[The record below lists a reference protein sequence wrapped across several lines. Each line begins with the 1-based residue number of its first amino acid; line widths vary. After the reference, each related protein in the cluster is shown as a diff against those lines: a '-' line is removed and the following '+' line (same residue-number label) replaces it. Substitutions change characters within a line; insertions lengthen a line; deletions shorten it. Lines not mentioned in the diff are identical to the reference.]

1 MTVSAAQVDL
11 ITFIGPP
18 GPSPVE
24 RAVAGIR
31 QAAALDLVSLAQAC
45 DRIGRVVA
53 VVADG
58 GGAERLRRT
67 SRESP
72 ATTPVHVDLDAAAEP
87 FHFGRRLAS
96 VIERFSIRHAVYF
109 GAGAAPLLSP
119 HTLTRLCDTLLA
131 QPAAGPGTGTGVVS
145 ANNFWSADFLG
156 WTPAS
161 AIRHIDLP
169 PRRDNQLAVLLQR
182 QAGLT
187 REDLPPSAGSLFD
200 IDTPADV
207 AILNLHHGTYPHA
220 RAALQA
226 IPWGQASWPDSRP
239 SSLSPPPPSF
249 PLSRESGPPGPEDEA
264 RPTDQCLGGADQ
276 TDLAALMPPLV
287 SPGAEVCLVGRV
299 SNSVFGGLRQDLAC
313 RLRIYAEERGMQASG
328 RDRRGEVRSLLGM
341 FLEQVG
347 ARRFFA
353 ALADLGSD
361 AVFMDTRP
369 IFRHM
374 GWDVSTADRFYSDL
388 GCVERIR
395 HPELR
400 SFTAAARAAR
410 VPVAL
415 GGQSLVGGG
424 LWALTEAAWERADA
438 GLLPPLG

>member
-1 MTVSAAQVDL
+1 MIASAGQVDL
-11 ITFIGPP
+11 ITFIGRS

-24 RAVAGIR
+24 RAVASIR

-45 DRIGRVVA
+45 DRIGRIVA

-58 GGAERLRRT
+58 TIADRLRGT

-87 FHFGRRLAS
+87 FHFGQRLAS

-131 QPAAGPGTGTGVVS
+131 PPAAGPGTGTGVVS

-156 WTPAS
+156 WTPAA

-169 PRRDNQLAVLLQR
+169 PHRDNQLAVLLQR

-226 IPWGQASWPDSRP
+226 IPWGQASWPD
-239 SSLSPPPPSF
+239 
-249 PLSRESGPPGPEDEA
+249 
-264 RPTDQCLGGADQ
+264 QH
-276 TDLAALMPPLV
+276 LAALMPPLV
-287 SPGAEVCLVGRV
+287 HPGAEVCLAGRV
-299 SNSVFGGLRQDLAC
+299 SNSAFGGLRQDLAC

-361 AVFMDTRP
+361 AVFLDTRP
-369 IFRHM
+369 IFRHL
-374 GWDVSTADRFYSDL
+374 GWDVSPADRFYSDL

-395 HPELR
+395 HANLR
-400 SFTAAARAAR
+400 SFTAAAHAAR

-438 GLLPPLG
+438 GLLPPLR

>member
-1 MTVSAAQVDL
+1 MEQTVA
-11 ITFIGPP
+11 
-18 GPSPVE
+18 
-24 RAVAGIR
+24 RIR

-45 DRIGRVVA
+45 DRIRRIVA
-53 VVADG
+53 VVADSTI
-58 GGAERLRRT
+58 ADRLLAT
-67 SRESP
+67 SHEPR
-72 ATTPVHVDLDAAAEP
+72 ATASVHVDPDAAAEP

-96 VIERFSIRHAVYF
+96 VIERFSIRHALYF
-109 GAGAAPLLSP
+109 GDGAAPLLSRQ
-119 HTLTRLCDTLLA
+119 TLTRLCDTLLT
-131 QPAAGPGTGTGVVS
+131 QPATGSGSGAGVVS

-161 AIRHIDLP
+161 AIRHVDLP
-169 PRRDNQLAVLLQR
+169 ARRDNPLAVLLQR

-187 REDLPPSAGSLFD
+187 RDDIPPSVGSLFD

-207 AILNLHHGTYPHA
+207 AILNLHHGTYPHT

-226 IPWGQASWPDSRP
+226 IPWGRENWQDYPP
-239 SSLSPPPPSF
+239 SPSF
-249 PLSRESGPPGPEDEA
+249 PRKREPSHPWPGDGDRA
-264 RPTDQCLGGADQ
+264 TDHCLGGADLPRH
-276 TDLAALMPPLV
+276 LAALMPHLV
-287 SPGAEVCLVGRV
+287 RPGAEVCLVGRV

-374 GWDVSTADRFYSDL
+374 GWDVSTADRFHSDL

-395 HPELR
+395 HAEVR
-400 SFTAAARAAR
+400 SFTAAARAAP

-424 LWALTEAAWERADA
+424 LWALTEAAWEHADA
-438 GLLPPLG
+438 GLLPPFG

>member
-1 MTVSAAQVDL
+1 MTITAAQVDL
-11 ITFIGPP
+11 IIFIGRP

-24 RAVAGIR
+24 RAVASIR
-31 QAAALDLVSLAQAC
+31 QAAALDLVALAQAC
-45 DRIGRVVA
+45 DRIGRIVA
-53 VVADG
+53 VVADDTV
-58 GGAERLRRT
+58 ADRLRCT

-72 ATTPVHVDLDAAAEP
+72 TTTPVLVDLDAAAEP

-96 VIERFSIRHAVYF
+96 VIERFSIRHALYF
-109 GAGAAPLLSP
+109 GAGAAPLLAP
-119 HTLTRLCDTLLA
+119 QTLMRLCDTLLA
-131 QPAAGPGTGTGVVS
+131 QPAAGSGTGAGVVS

-169 PRRDNQLAVLLQR
+169 PRRDNLLAVLLQR

-187 REDLPPSAGSLFD
+187 REDLPPSVGSLFD
-200 IDTPADV
+200 IDTPTDV
-207 AILNLHHGTYPHA
+207 AILNLHHGTHPHA
-220 RAALQA
+220 RTALQA
-226 IPWGQASWPDSRP
+226 ISWGEDGWPD
-239 SSLSPPPPSF
+239 
-249 PLSRESGPPGPEDEA
+249 
-264 RPTDQCLGGADQ
+264 QH
-276 TDLAALMPPLV
+276 LAAFMPPLV
-287 SPGAEVCLVGRV
+287 SPGAEVCLAGRV

-328 RDRRGEVRSLLGM
+328 RDHRGEVRSLLGTL
-341 FLEQVG
+341 LELTG
-347 ARRFFA
+347 AERFFA
-353 ALADLGSD
+353 ALAGLGSD
-361 AVFMDTRP
+361 AVLLDTRP

-374 GWDVSTADRFYSDL
+374 DWDVATADRFYSDS

-395 HPELR
+395 HAEVR

>member
-1 MTVSAAQVDL
+1 MTAPADQVDL
-11 ITFIGPP
+11 IIFVGRP

-24 RAVAGIR
+24 QAVACIR
-31 QAAALDLVSLAQAC
+31 QAAALDLVALGQAC
-45 DRIGRVVA
+45 DHVGQIVA

-58 GGAERLRRT
+58 TIADRLLAA
-67 SRESP
+67 SREPS
-72 ATTPVHVDLDAAAEP
+72 ATVPVHVDLDAAAEP
-87 FHFGRRLAS
+87 FHFGRRLAG
-96 VIERFSIRHAVYF
+96 VIERFSIQHALYF

-119 HTLTRLCDTLLA
+119 QTLTRLCDTLLTHPA
-131 QPAAGPGTGTGVVS
+131 TGSAAGAGVVS

-169 PRRDNQLAVLLQR
+169 ARRDNLLAVLLQR

-187 REDLPPSAGSLFD
+187 RDDVPPSVGSLFD
-200 IDTPADV
+200 IDTPADIT
-207 AILNLHHGTYPHA
+207 ILSLHHRTYLHT
-220 RAALQA
+220 RAALKA
-226 IPWGQASWPDSRP
+226 IPWGGDGWPD
-239 SSLSPPPPSF
+239 
-249 PLSRESGPPGPEDEA
+249 
-264 RPTDQCLGGADQ
+264 QH
-276 TDLAALMPPLV
+276 LAAFMPALV
-287 SPGAEVCLVGRV
+287 SSGAEVCLVGRV

-347 ARRFFA
+347 ARRFFTS
-353 ALADLGSD
+353 LADLGSD

-388 GCVERIR
+388 GCVERIGHAEVR
-395 HPELR
+395 A
-400 SFTAAARAAR
+400 FTAAARAAP

-438 GLLPPLG
+438 GLLPTFG

>member
-1 MTVSAAQVDL
+1 MTASPAQVDL
-11 ITFIGPP
+11 IVFVGRS

-24 RAVAGIR
+24 QSVAYIR
-31 QAAALDLVSLAQAC
+31 QAAALDLVALAQAC
-45 DRIGRVVA
+45 DRIGRIVA

-58 GGAERLRRT
+58 TGADHLRRT

-87 FHFGRRLAS
+87 FHFGRRLAG
-96 VIERFSIRHAVYF
+96 VIERFSIRHALYF
-109 GAGAAPLLSP
+109 GAGAAPLLSRQ
-119 HTLTRLCDTLLA
+119 TLARLCDTLLA
-131 QPAAGPGTGTGVVS
+131 QPAAGTGAGVVS

-169 PRRDNQLAVLLQR
+169 ARRDNLLAVLLQR
-182 QAGLT
+182 QAGLS
-187 REDLPPSAGSLFD
+187 RDDVPPSVGSLFD

-207 AILNLHHGTYPHA
+207 AILNLHHRTYPHT

-226 IPWGQASWPDSRP
+226 IPWGGDSWPD
-239 SSLSPPPPSF
+239 
-249 PLSRESGPPGPEDEA
+249 
-264 RPTDQCLGGADQ
+264 QH
-276 TDLAALMPPLV
+276 LAAFMPPLV
-287 SPGAEVCLVGRV
+287 RPSAEVCLAGRV

-353 ALADLGSD
+353 ALTDLGSD

-369 IFRHM
+369 IFQHM
-374 GWDVSTADRFYSDL
+374 GWDVSTPDRFYSDL

-395 HPELR
+395 HAEVR
-400 SFTAAARAAR
+400 DFTAAACAGP
-410 VPVAL
+410 VPIAL

-438 GLLPPLG
+438 GLLPLFG

>member
-1 MTVSAAQVDL
+1 MIAHSPLPNLNPAAQVDL
-11 ITFIGPP
+11 IVFVGQP
-18 GPSPVE
+18 GISPVE

-31 QAAALDLVSLAQAC
+31 QAAVLDLVALAQAC
-45 DRIGRVVA
+45 DRIGRIVA
-53 VVADG
+53 VVADS
-58 GGAERLRRT
+58 AIADRLRAA

-96 VIERFSIRHAVYF
+96 VIERFSVRHALYF
-109 GAGAAPLLSP
+109 GAGAAPLLSA

-131 QPAAGPGTGTGVVS
+131 QKATASGAGAGVVS

-156 WTPAS
+156 WTPAA
-161 AIRHIDLP
+161 AIRHVDLP
-169 PRRDNQLAVLLQR
+169 ARRDNQLAVLLQR

-187 REDLPPSAGSLFD
+187 REDLPPSVGSRFD

-207 AILNLHHGTYPHA
+207 AILNLHHGTYPHT

-226 IPWGQASWPDSRP
+226 IPWGQASWPD
-239 SSLSPPPPSF
+239 
-249 PLSRESGPPGPEDEA
+249 
-264 RPTDQCLGGADQ
+264 QH
-276 TDLAALMPPLV
+276 LAAFMPPLV
-287 SPGAEVCLVGRV
+287 SPGAEVCLAGRV

-328 RDRRGEVRSLLGM
+328 RDRRGEVRSLLGIL
-341 FLEQVG
+341 LEQVG

-361 AVFMDTRP
+361 AVLLDTRP
-369 IFRHM
+369 TFRHM
-374 GWDVSTADRFYSDL
+374 GWEVDTADRFYSDL

-395 HPELR
+395 HAEVR
-400 SFTAAARAAR
+400 SFTAAARAAP

-424 LWALTEAAWERADA
+424 LWALTEAAWEHADA
-438 GLLPPLG
+438 GLLPPVG

>member
-1 MTVSAAQVDL
+1 MIVLPSVTAPADQVDL
-11 ITFIGPP
+11 IVFVGRP

-24 RAVAGIR
+24 QAVASIR
-31 QAAALDLVSLAQAC
+31 QAAALDLITLAQAC
-45 DRIGRVVA
+45 DRIGRIVA

-58 GGAERLRRT
+58 AIADRLRAARQV
-67 SRESP
+67 SP
-72 ATTPVHVDLDAAAEP
+72 TTTLVHVDLDTAAEP

-96 VIERFSIRHAVYF
+96 VIERFAIRHVLYF
-109 GAGAAPLLSP
+109 GGGAAPLLSP
-119 HTLTRLCDTLLA
+119 HTLIRLCDTLLA
-131 QPAAGPGTGTGVVS
+131 QPAAGSSADAGVVS
-145 ANNFWSADFLG
+145 ANNFWSADFVG

-169 PRRDNQLAVLLQR
+169 AQRDNLLAVLLQR

-187 REDLPPSAGSLFD
+187 RDDIPPSVGSLFD

-207 AILNLHHGTYPHA
+207 AILNLHHGTYPHT

-226 IPWGQASWPDSRP
+226 IPWGGNSWPDQHLAGFMLPLVRP
-239 SSLSPPPPSF
+239 S
-249 PLSRESGPPGPEDEA
+249 
-264 RPTDQCLGGADQ
+264 
-276 TDLAALMPPLV
+276 
-287 SPGAEVCLVGRV
+287 AEVCLAGRV

-341 FLEQVG
+341 LLQQVG
-347 ARRFFA
+347 ARQFFA
-353 ALADLGSD
+353 ALADLESD

-374 GWDVSTADRFYSDL
+374 GWDVSTPDRFYSDL

-395 HPELR
+395 HAEVR
-400 SFTAAARAAR
+400 SFTASARAAP

>member
-1 MTVSAAQVDL
+1 MEQ
-11 ITFIGPP
+11 
-18 GPSPVE
+18 
-24 RAVAGIR
+24 AVASIR
-31 QAAALDLVSLAQAC
+31 QAAALDLVALAQAC
-45 DRIGRVVA
+45 DRIGRIVA

-58 GGAERLRRT
+58 TIGDHLLAL
-67 SRESP
+67 SRQPP
-72 ATTPVHVDLDAAAEP
+72 AAAPVHVDLDAAAEP

-96 VIERFSIRHAVYF
+96 VIERFSIRHALYF
-109 GAGAAPLLSP
+109 GAGAAPLLSRQ
-119 HTLTRLCDTLLA
+119 TLTRLCDTLLTQSA
-131 QPAAGPGTGTGVVS
+131 TRSGAGAGVVS

-169 PRRDNQLAVLLQR
+169 SRRDNLLAVLLQR

-187 REDLPPSAGSLFD
+187 RDDIPPSVGSLFD

-207 AILNLHHGTYPHA
+207 AILNLHHGTYPHT

-226 IPWGQASWPDSRP
+226 IPWGQDSWPH
-239 SSLSPPPPSF
+239 
-249 PLSRESGPPGPEDEA
+249 
-264 RPTDQCLGGADQ
+264 QH
-276 TDLAALMPPLV
+276 LAAFMPPLV
-287 SPGAEVCLVGRV
+287 RPSAEVCLAGRV
-299 SNSVFGGLRQDLAC
+299 SNSIFGSLRQDLAC

-341 FLEQVG
+341 FLAQVG
-347 ARRFFA
+347 ARRFFT

-361 AVFMDTRP
+361 AVLLDTRP
-369 IFRHM
+369 IFRHL
-374 GWDVSTADRFYSDL
+374 GWDLSTPDRFYSDL

-395 HPELR
+395 HAEVR
-400 SFTAAARAAR
+400 SFTAAARAAA

-424 LWALTEAAWERADA
+424 LWALTAAAWEHADA
-438 GLLPPLG
+438 GLLPPFP

>member
-11 ITFIGPP
+11 ITFIGPL

-53 VVADG
+53 VVADSD
-58 GGAERLRRT
+58 GAERLRRT

-187 REDLPPSAGSLFD
+187 RGDLPPSAGSLFD

-226 IPWGQASWPDSRP
+226 IPWGGDSWPD
-239 SSLSPPPPSF
+239 
-249 PLSRESGPPGPEDEA
+249 
-264 RPTDQCLGGADQ
+264 QH
-276 TDLAALMPPLV
+276 LAAFMPPLV
-287 SPGAEVCLVGRV
+287 RPSAEVCLVGRV

-347 ARRFFA
+347 AGRFFA

-395 HPELR
+395 HTELR

>member
-1 MTVSAAQVDL
+1 M
-11 ITFIGPP
+11 
-18 GPSPVE
+18 
-24 RAVAGIR
+24 
-31 QAAALDLVSLAQAC
+31 
-45 DRIGRVVA
+45 
-53 VVADG
+53 
-58 GGAERLRRT
+58 
-67 SRESP
+67 
-72 ATTPVHVDLDAAAEP
+72 
-87 FHFGRRLAS
+87 
-96 VIERFSIRHAVYF
+96 
-109 GAGAAPLLSP
+109 
-119 HTLTRLCDTLLA
+119 
-131 QPAAGPGTGTGVVS
+131 VS

-187 REDLPPSAGSLFD
+187 REDLPPAAGSLFD

-226 IPWGQASWPDSRP
+226 IPWGEDGWPD
-239 SSLSPPPPSF
+239 
-249 PLSRESGPPGPEDEA
+249 
-264 RPTDQCLGGADQ
+264 QH
-276 TDLAALMPPLV
+276 LAALMPPLV
-287 SPGAEVCLVGRV
+287 SPGAEVCLAGRV
-299 SNSVFGGLRQDLAC
+299 SNNVFGGLRQDLAC

-347 ARRFFA
+347 AGRFFA
-353 ALADLGSD
+353 ALAELGSD

-395 HPELR
+395 HTELR
-400 SFTAAARAAR
+400 SFTAAAHAAR

>member
-1 MTVSAAQVDL
+1 MTAPSAQVDL
-11 ITFIGPP
+11 IIFVGRP

-24 RAVAGIR
+24 QTIARIR

-45 DRIGRVVA
+45 DRIGRIVA
-53 VVADG
+53 VVADTTI
-58 GGAERLRRT
+58 ADRLLAT
-67 SRESP
+67 SHKPR
-72 ATTPVHVDLDAAAEP
+72 ATAPVHVDLDEAAEP

-96 VIERFSIRHAVYF
+96 VVDRFSIRHALYF
-109 GAGAAPLLSP
+109 GDGAAPLLSRR
-119 HTLTRLCDTLLA
+119 TLTRLCDTLLTKRA
-131 QPAAGPGTGTGVVS
+131 TGSGSGAGVVS

-169 PRRDNQLAVLLQR
+169 ARRDNPLAVLLQR

-187 REDLPPSAGSLFD
+187 RDDIPPSAGSLFD
-200 IDTPADV
+200 IDTPADI
-207 AILNLHHGTYPHA
+207 AILNLHHGTYPHT

-226 IPWGQASWPDSRP
+226 VPWGQDGWQDRLTTAVATPEAHD
-239 SSLSPPPPSF
+239 
-249 PLSRESGPPGPEDEA
+249 PLEI
-264 RPTDQCLGGADQ
+264 GGADLPRH
-276 TDLAALMPPLV
+276 LAALMPHLV
-287 SPGAEVCLVGRV
+287 RPGAEVCLVGRV

-341 FLEQVG
+341 FLERVG
-347 ARRFFA
+347 PERFFA
-353 ALADLGSD
+353 ALADLESD

-369 IFRHM
+369 IFRHL
-374 GWDVSTADRFYSDL
+374 GWDVSAAERFYSDL
-388 GCVERIR
+388 GCIEQIR
-395 HPELR
+395 HAEVR
-400 SFTAAARAAR
+400 SFTAAARAAP

-424 LWALTEAAWERADA
+424 LWALTEAAWEHADT
-438 GLLPPLG
+438 GSLPPVG

>member
-1 MTVSAAQVDL
+1 MTVPTDQVDL
-11 ITFIGPP
+11 ITFIGQP

-45 DRIGRVVA
+45 DRIGRIVA

-58 GGAERLRRT
+58 TSADRLRGT

-96 VIERFSIRHAVYF
+96 VIERFSIRHALYF

-131 QPAAGPGTGTGVVS
+131 QPAAGPETDAGVVS

-156 WTPAS
+156 WTPAA

-169 PRRDNQLAVLLQR
+169 AHRDNQLAGLLQR

-187 REDLPPSAGSLFD
+187 REDLPPSVGSLFD

-207 AILNLHHGTYPHA
+207 AILNLHHGTYPHT

-226 IPWGQASWPDSRP
+226 IPWGEDGWPD
-239 SSLSPPPPSF
+239 
-249 PLSRESGPPGPEDEA
+249 
-264 RPTDQCLGGADQ
+264 QH
-276 TDLAALMPPLV
+276 LAALMPPLV
-287 SPGAEVCLVGRV
+287 RPGAEVCLAGRV
-299 SNSVFGGLRQDLAC
+299 SNNVFGGLRQDLAC

-369 IFRHM
+369 IFRHL
-374 GWDVSTADRFYSDL
+374 GWDVATADRFYSDL

-395 HPELR
+395 HAELR
-400 SFTAAARAAR
+400 SFTAAARAAP

-424 LWALTEAAWERADA
+424 LWALTEAAWEHADA
-438 GLLPPLG
+438 GLLPPLR

>member
-1 MTVSAAQVDL
+1 MTASAAQVDL
-11 ITFIGPP
+11 IVFVGRS

-24 RAVAGIR
+24 RAVASIR

-58 GGAERLRRT
+58 TIADRLRGT

-96 VIERFSIRHAVYF
+96 VIERFSIRHALYF

-119 HTLTRLCDTLLA
+119 HTLRRLCDTLLA
-131 QPAAGPGTGTGVVS
+131 QPAAGPGTGVVS

-169 PRRDNQLAVLLQR
+169 PHRDNQLSVLLQR

-187 REDLPPSAGSLFD
+187 RDDVPPSAGSLFD
-200 IDTPADV
+200 IDTPVDV
-207 AILNLHHGTYPHA
+207 AILNLHHATHPHT

-226 IPWGQASWPDSRP
+226 LPWGQASWPD
-239 SSLSPPPPSF
+239 
-249 PLSRESGPPGPEDEA
+249 
-264 RPTDQCLGGADQ
+264 QH
-276 TDLAALMPPLV
+276 LAAFMPPLV
-287 SPGAEVCLVGRV
+287 SPGAEVCLAGRV
-299 SNSVFGGLRQDLAC
+299 SNIVFGGLRQDLAC

-341 FLEQVG
+341 LLKEVG

-353 ALADLGSD
+353 ALAELGSD
-361 AVFMDTRP
+361 AVFLDTRP
-369 IFRHM
+369 IFRHL

-388 GCVERIR
+388 GCVKRIR
-395 HPELR
+395 HAELR
-400 SFTAAARAAR
+400 SFTAAARAAP

>member
-1 MTVSAAQVDL
+1 MTAPADHVDL
-11 ITFIGPP
+11 IVFVGRP
-18 GPSPVE
+18 GPAPVE
-24 RAVAGIR
+24 QAVASIR
-31 QAAALDLVSLAQAC
+31 QAAALDLVALAQAC
-45 DRIGRVVA
+45 DRIGRIVA
-53 VVADG
+53 VVADRTI
-58 GGAERLRRT
+58 ADRLLAM
-67 SRESP
+67 SHESP
-72 ATTPVHVDLDAAAEP
+72 ATTPVHVDLDTETEP

-96 VIERFSIRHAVYF
+96 VIERFSIRHALYF

-119 HTLTRLCDTLLA
+119 QTLTRLCDTLLT
-131 QPAAGPGTGTGVVS
+131 QPPAGSGAGTGVVS

-169 PRRDNQLAVLLQR
+169 ARRDNLLAVLLQR

-187 REDLPPSAGSLFD
+187 RDDIPPSVGSLFD

-226 IPWGQASWPDSRP
+226 IPWGHEGWPDRH
-239 SSLSPPPPSF
+239 
-249 PLSRESGPPGPEDEA
+249 
-264 RPTDQCLGGADQ
+264 
-276 TDLAALMPPLV
+276 LAAFMPPLV
-287 SPGAEVCLVGRV
+287 SPGAEVCLAGRV

-328 RDRRGEVRSLLGM
+328 RDHRREVRSLLGM
-341 FLEQVG
+341 FLERVG
-347 ARRFFA
+347 ARDFFA

-361 AVFMDTRP
+361 AVLMDTRP
-369 IFRHM
+369 IFQHM

-395 HPELR
+395 HAEVR
-400 SFTAAARAAR
+400 AFTAAARAAP
-410 VPVAL
+410 VPAAL

-424 LWALTEAAWERADA
+424 LWALTEAAWERADV
-438 GLLPPLG
+438 GLLPTFG